1 MEITNNDVKVLG
13 RLVNITTDN
22 ILADSQ
28 QIYDSTYKEFQ
39 VDLNAQILQKINDLE
54 QQISQGGSTSQS
66 IVDTRRYYKS

>member
-39 VDLNAQILQKINDLE
+39 ADLNAQILQKINDLE
-54 QQISQGGSTSQS
+54 QQISQAGTGQTYSVN
-66 IVDTRRYYKS
+66 IV